1 MPYLLRLLPASVAAY
16 CLVIAPAAALQL
28 PGAERPL
35 TDAETGFVFF
45 LLGMLVVY
53 VIPTVIAF
61 ARRHP
66 NRWAILVINVVF
78 GGTGLGWLGSLVWAM
93 SAVHRSPTGNH
104 GGESGLNLFA
114 NDTVAV
120 KPDTGAADQLLRL
133 KRLFDDGVLNET
145 EYQAHR
151 GPLVDRLS
159 RE

>member
-1 MPYLLRLLPASVAAY
+1 MPHLLRLLPAFVAAY
-16 CLVIAPAAALQL
+16 CTVVAPAIALQL

-45 LLGMLVVY
+45 LLGMLVAY

-104 GGESGLNLFA
+104 GGESGLNLFV
-114 NDTVAV
+114 NDAAVA
-120 KPDTGAADQLLRL
+120 KAD
-133 KRLFDDGVLNET
+133 
-145 EYQAHR
+145 
-151 GPLVDRLS
+151 VDPA
-159 RE
+159 E